1 MTTTAWRVRHAVV
14 VMLGAA
20 ALGLGALDAAPAL
33 AHGEGLTSYF
43 YVTVPPGVVSA
54 GNPERGVSA
63 QRSASLEAGMPT
75 DKRSR

>member
-33 AHGEGLTSYF
+33 AHGEG
-43 YVTVPPGVVSA
+43 
-54 GNPERGVSA
+54 
-63 QRSASLEAGMPT
+63 
-75 DKRSR
+75 